1 LSIFTA
7 NSNITGLTTV
17 SSNILKYDNV
27 LKIAGEHADIEI
39 NGVSLI
45 KTIESINEKLC
56 IITPDLQKLE
66 KYAALK
72 NAYEHYKLIET
83 LCRNGE

>member
-1 LSIFTA
+1 
-7 NSNITGLTTV
+7 V
-17 SSNILKYDNV
+17 STSILKYDNV
-27 LKIAGEHADIEI
+27 LKLAGEHADIEI